1 MSPPIHSRAAIHA
14 RAVEDVLAGRVSLAD
29 ATCRQGIF
37 SAVALVGDVKREAAE
52 RGLPVPHIGPPV
64 RRLMG
69 AELREYEEF
78 LRRRDAARVGLRP
91 RGGGR

>member
-1 MSPPIHSRAAIHA
+1 MSRHSHEDRLMQ
-14 RAVEDVLAGRVSLAD
+14 AVEDVLAGRVSLAD
-29 ATCRQGIF
+29 ATRRQGLDGQ
-37 SAVALVGDVKREAAE
+37 ALALVAAVKREAAE
-52 RGLPVPHIGPPV
+52 RGVPMPHIGPPV